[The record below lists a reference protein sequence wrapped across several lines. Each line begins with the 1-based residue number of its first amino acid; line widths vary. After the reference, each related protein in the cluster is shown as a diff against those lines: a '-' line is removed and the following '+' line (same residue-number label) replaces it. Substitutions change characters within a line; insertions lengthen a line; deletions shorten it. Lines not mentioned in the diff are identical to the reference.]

1 VGQFSIKIFIAND
14 FETLKPEIDALTY
27 IHEVLFSNENLFGA
41 HGKFVEQNFKSYHK
55 ENLANFILENKHKT
69 IKQFKNGEIS
79 YKGTALGG
87 CIATEAC
94 DSRLTRSVT
103 ACLECHG
110 AVLKKSKI
118 DNVIQNH
125 KIFMEILDKNS
136 IEYNTEMSDLK
147 ILEEISA
154 KLIKE

>member
-1 VGQFSIKIFIAND
+1 
-14 FETLKPEIDALTY
+14 
-27 IHEVLFSNENLFGA
+27 
-41 HGKFVEQNFKSYHK
+41 
-55 ENLANFILENKHKT
+55 LANFILKNKDKT
-69 IKQFKNGEIS
+69 IKQFKNGDIS
-79 YKGTALGG
+79 YKETALGG

-94 DSRLTRSVT
+94 DSRLTRSLT

-118 DNVIQNH
+118 DNVIQNQ
-125 KIFMEILDKNS
+125 KIFIECLDKNS
-136 IEYNTEMSDLK
+136 VEYNTESTDLK